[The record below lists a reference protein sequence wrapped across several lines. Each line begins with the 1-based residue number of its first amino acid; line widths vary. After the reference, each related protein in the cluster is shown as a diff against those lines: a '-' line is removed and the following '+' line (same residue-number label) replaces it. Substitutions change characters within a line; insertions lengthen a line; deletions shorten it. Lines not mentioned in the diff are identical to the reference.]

1 MKKHYILLAAAC
13 ALIACDPIE
22 EDGTFD
28 TIPVS
33 SEALAEGFNLVQ
45 TDKDGN
51 PAADGN
57 YFKFTTNPAR
67 IVKVYNFKAD
77 GSENILAVGSSG
89 EFSIA
94 PSRGSNTDQV
104 FYVCIYDAEGE
115 KIETTKTVNVYVK
128 QNLSV
133 AEKLFCSDAGRKVYK
148 WNDSKVFWGN
158 MGYCGGDGSLVYSK
172 QEAKWWGIGVND
184 TTTVSEDFETQ
195 LQHSVTGQLTG
206 EESLDAYMVFTE
218 DGVIEKYDAN
228 GSKLNET
235 TYEVIPQT
243 ENTEWAAY
251 RLKTGENSVLW
262 PFEINAGGKYVTE
275 FDVVYISPSAM
286 TLVYPDGGAFD
297 KLGGWG
303 EATFWQFKA
312 ADVEGTFAGV
322 DNTSKSWTWND
333 ELTFWG
339 NMGYCGGD
347 GSLVY
352 SKQEGKW
359 WGIGVTDST
368 TVSEDFEGQLK
379 HSVTGQLTGEE
390 DLNAYFTMY
399 ENGDFVKFDANGN
412 VLSSTT
418 WSFDADKAVKNGG
431 ATWCSGRLIT
441 GENSVL
447 WPFEINAGGKYVTE
461 FEVVYIDDNHM
472 TLVYPDEGAFDKLGG
487 WGEATFWQF
496 KAVEIK

>member
-33 SEALAEGFNLVQ
+33 SEALAEGFNIVQ
-45 TDKDGN
+45 TDKNGN

-94 PSRGSNTDQV
+94 PSRGSNPDQV

-128 QNLSV
+128 QNLTV

-158 MGYCGGDGSLVYSK
+158 MGYCGGDGSLVFSQ
-172 QEAKWWGIGVND
+172 QEGKWWGIGVND
-184 TTTVSEDFETQ
+184 TTTVSEDFET
-195 LQHSVTGQLTG
+195 
-206 EESLDAYMVFTE
+206 
-218 DGVIEKYDAN
+218 
-228 GSKLNET
+228 
-235 TYEVIPQT
+235 
-243 ENTEWAAY
+243 
-251 RLKTGENSVLW
+251 
-262 PFEINAGGKYVTE
+262 
-275 FDVVYISPSAM
+275 
-286 TLVYPDGGAFD
+286 
-297 KLGGWG
+297 
-303 EATFWQFKA
+303 
-312 ADVEGTFAGV
+312 
-322 DNTSKSWTWND
+322 
-333 ELTFWG
+333 
-339 NMGYCGGD
+339 
-347 GSLVY
+347 
-352 SKQEGKW
+352 
-359 WGIGVTDST
+359 
-368 TVSEDFEGQLK
+368 QLK